1 MSSVNNVIVP
11 DIDIIA
17 VVGDLT
23 MKANCQSVQE
33 NHMATGGTDIV
44 PMETNVT
51 QVLSKIS
58 TIDIDTRDP
67 TDTGEVAELQND
79 KS

>member
-1 MSSVNNVIVP
+1 
-11 DIDIIA
+11 
-17 VVGDLT
+17 
-23 MKANCQSVQE
+23 
-33 NHMATGGTDIV
+33 MATGGTDIV

-51 QVLSKIS
+51 QVLSKFS